1 MLLGFKYNNPFYLQ
15 FSSLPEVLYF
25 YVLSLTV
32 CIKFNH
38 VWSFMSFSFLWGWCV
53 LFSTLLPHMYN
64 KCVMYKKLWNSF
76 ATHSFVTYQIN
87 FYFFSVLHYSH
98 GTCFH
103 QLSSIT
109 SSSAPLQQV
118 IPSACTY
125 YNCSTIFQ
133 LHKFQISFCI
143 SLSHEALKY
152 QELAFQCIDRGT
164 SSEASYLPLPPPWRF

>member
-1 MLLGFKYNNPFYLQ
+1 
-15 FSSLPEVLYF
+15 
-25 YVLSLTV
+25 
-32 CIKFNH
+32 
-38 VWSFMSFSFLWGWCV
+38 MSFSFLWGCV

-76 ATHSFVTYQIN
+76 ATHSFVTCLLSPQI
-87 FYFFSVLHYSH
+87 FIVYFFSVLHYSH

-109 SSSAPLQQV
+109 SSSAPSQQV

-133 LHKFQISFCI
+133 LLKFQIPLLHFFKPWSFEVPRI
-143 SLSHEALKY
+143 SFS
-152 QELAFQCIDRGT
+152 QCIDRGT
-164 SSEASYLPLPPPWRF
+164 SSEAPYYLCLLPLRFQSAGRRN